1 MSKNYTTNAINLT
14 SYDFSENDKII
25 VMYSKEKG
33 LIRGLAKGCKKPKSR
48 LGATMQA
55 LVANKIIMNKGR
67 NLDIVSQA
75 ESLDSFKNLK
85 KDFNKLSLSMYCA
98 EIVSNFGIEDDANS
112 NEIYELLYNG
122 LNSLSE
128 KENTIELMLCVLRF
142 QLKIMTQTGLKI
154 SLKTCSNC
162 DCEISDSENCKFSI
176 ETGGI
181 LCSDCYKK
189 LTNINGKVVSIHPKI
204 IKFLSALEETDFNEK
219 TIYDQKATQK
229 ICIIC
234 FNLLKDYISYHSL
247 KKFKTVDM
255 IELMN

>member
-33 LIRGLAKGCKKPKSR
+33 LIRGLAKGCKKPKSK

-75 ESLDSFKNLK
+75 DSIESFKNIK

-98 EIVSNFGIEDDANS
+98 EIVSNFGVEEDVNS
-112 NEIYELLYNG
+112 KEIYELLYNG
-122 LNSLSE
+122 LNILSK
-128 KENTIELMLCVLRF
+128 KENIVDLLLCVLRF
-142 QLKIMTQTGLKI
+142 QLKIMAQTGLKI

-162 DCEISDSENCKFSI
+162 GCELSRNRNYKFSI
-176 ETGGI
+176 ATGGI
-181 LCSDCYKK
+181 LCPDCYKK
-189 LTNINGKVVSIHPKI
+189 LTILSGKVVSIHPKI
-204 IKFLSALEETDFNEK
+204 IDFLSILEETDFNKK
-219 TIYDQKATQK
+219 TLYDEKATQK
-229 ICIIC
+229 ICTTC
-234 FNLLKDYISYHSL
+234 FNLLKDYISYHSS
-247 KKFKTVDM
+247 KKFKTINM
-255 IELMN
+255 IEITD

>member
-33 LIRGLAKGCKKPKSR
+33 LIRGLAKGCKKPKSK

-67 NLDIVSQA
+67 NLDIISQVEA
-75 ESLDSFKNLK
+75 LDSFKNLK

-98 EIVSNFGIEDDANS
+98 EIISNFGVEEDINS
-112 NEIYELLYNG
+112 NEIYDLLYNG
-122 LNSLSE
+122 LNALSE
-128 KENTIELMLCVLRF
+128 KENTVDLILCVLRF
-142 QLKIMTQTGLKI
+142 QLKIMAQAGLKI

-162 DCEISDSENCKFSI
+162 GCEINDDENYKFSI
-176 ETGGI
+176 VTGGI
-181 LCSDCYKK
+181 LCSNCYKK
-189 LTNINGKVVSIHPKI
+189 LTNLNGRVVSLHPKI
-204 IKFLSALEETDFNEK
+204 IEFLSILEKTDFREK

-229 ICIIC
+229 ICITC
-234 FNLLKDYISYHSL
+234 FNLLKDYISYHSP
-247 KKFKTVDM
+247 KKFKTADM
-255 IELMN
+255 IELTV